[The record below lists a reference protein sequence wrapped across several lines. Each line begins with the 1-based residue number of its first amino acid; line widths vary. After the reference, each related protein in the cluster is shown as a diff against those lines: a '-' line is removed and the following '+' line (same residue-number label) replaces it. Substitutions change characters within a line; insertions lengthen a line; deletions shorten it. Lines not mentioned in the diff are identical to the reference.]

1 MNMFKK
7 DNSLPNKEGT
17 SVTVLVDVTKIVKY
31 SCIAAIFIVGI
42 IFGTRCY
49 QKMLDEGFFEE

>member
-1 MNMFKK
+1 MFKK
-7 DNSLPNKEGT
+7 DNSLPTKEGT

-31 SCIAAIFIVGI
+31 SCIAAICIVGI